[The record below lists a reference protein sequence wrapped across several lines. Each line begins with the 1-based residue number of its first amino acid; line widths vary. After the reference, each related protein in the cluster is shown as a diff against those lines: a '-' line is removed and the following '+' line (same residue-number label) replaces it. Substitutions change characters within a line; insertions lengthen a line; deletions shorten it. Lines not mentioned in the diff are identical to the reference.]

1 MIKLVSKEEL
11 MQINSRIVKDIMI
24 LDIFGEFEL
33 YESSKIKEIF
43 EQKIKEKF
51 KKFVINLENVTYV
64 DSSGIKTL
72 IACEDII
79 MKLGGELK
87 LVNVQGSIRRIFELT
102 KLTNFFPISNS
113 ESEAINSLSG
123 L

>member
-1 MIKLVSKEEL
+1 MIKLESKEEL

-43 EQKIKEKF
+43 EQKIKEKY

-79 MKLGGELK
+79 IKLGGELK

-102 KLTNFFPISNS
+102 KLINFFPISNS